1 MENHGQTRHLK
12 EDGDAGLPQQQ
23 QACSRLQMNILH
35 SEEQCSLSPWVPC
48 AWFCTSK
55 LSVHAENVPTVNQPC
70 SLHSWGSGS
79 PLREFLLLLLKK
91 NIK

>member
-12 EDGDAGLPQQQ
+12 EDGDAGLPRQQQ
-23 QACSRLQMNILH
+23 VCSQLQMSILH
-35 SEEQCSLSPWVPC
+35 SKEQCSLSPWVPC
-48 AWFCTSK
+48 AWFCTRK

-70 SLHSWGSGS
+70 SLHSQGSGR
-79 PLREFLLLLLKK
+79 PLHEFPLLLLKN